1 MEQASFE
8 GTRETTRTS
17 SLAAR
22 ATRSI
27 TIAAAFMPSGAARI
41 VEDTGG
47 GKGATLQLAE
57 QGPANI
63 VLIVNGS
70 RLFSFD
76 PRKGQFE
83 EIKATE
89 D

>member
-1 MEQASFE
+1 ME
-8 GTRETTRTS
+8 
-17 SLAAR
+17 
-22 ATRSI
+22 
-27 TIAAAFMPSGAARI
+27 
-41 VEDTGG
+41 
-47 GKGATLQLAE
+47 KGATLQLAE

-70 RLFSFD
+70 RLYSFD
-76 PRKGQFE
+76 PSKGQFE